1 MEKIKEMP
9 IEILQKIYGYKEFRG
24 QQEEI
29 INHLIS
35 GKNSFVLMPTGS
47 GKSLCYQIPSLIR
60 DGVGIVISPLIALMQ
75 DQIDTLQQLGIKSA
89 AINSSIR
96 NEKIFEIKNKLR
108 NGEIDLLYVAPERL
122 LMPEFLDLLEQ
133 SPIALFAI
141 DEAHCISQWG
151 HDFRSSYIQL
161 SILAKKF
168 PHIPRIGLT
177 ATADEA
183 TRKDILDKL
192 NLLDSKV
199 FIEGFDRPN
208 INYSIIEQNS
218 AKKQLLNFIKKKHI
232 DDCGIVYCLSRKKT
246 EEISGFLRNEGFNA
260 LPYHAGMP
268 NKDRL
273 ENQQRFLREENIIIV
288 ATIAFGMGIDKPDVR
303 FVAHMNIPKNIESY
317 YQETGRAGRDG
328 LPANALLIYGI
339 NDVVVQRNFIIN
351 SEANENQK
359 FISHQKLNSLLGLC
373 ETSQCRRQVILEYFG
388 DTCSNCN
395 NCDTCLVPQDTY
407 DGTIAAQ
414 KALSC
419 IYRTNQRFGIGHITN
434 VLIGKDDDKIFNFNH
449 HKLSTFAIGKE
460 FSKSEWKSIFR
471 QMIAQSLLN
480 VDISGFGSLKI
491 TEKGYK
497 VLYNKQSIS
506 LKKYKIKSKKETT
519 KVKRDI
525 VKYNF
530 NEKEEKL
537 FKLLKSKR
545 MELAKK
551 FNVPPYIIFHDTALK
566 EMVIEKPKSLD
577 EFSKINGVGQSKLE
591 KYGKDFLSVIM
602 HNVLIPIEKLN

>member
-1 MEKIKEMP
+1 MQLIKKNPLEL
-9 IEILQKIYGYKEFRG
+9 LQRVYGYTTFRG
-24 QQEEI
+24 QQEQI

-60 DGVGIVISPLIALMQ
+60 NGVGIIVSPLIALMQ

-89 AINSSIR
+89 AINSSI
-96 NEKIFEIKNKLR
+96 NFDKILEIKNKLR
-108 NGEIDLLYVAPERL
+108 NNEIDLLYVAPERL
-122 LMPEFLDLLEQ
+122 IIPEFINLLKQ
-133 SPIALFAI
+133 SPISLFAI

-151 HDFRSSYIQL
+151 HDFRSSYLKL
-161 SILAKKF
+161 SILSNEF
-168 PHIPRIGLT
+168 SDVPRIALT

-183 TRKDILDKL
+183 TRKDIIEKLDLK
-192 NLLDSKV
+192 NSKI

-218 AKKQLLNFIKKKHI
+218 AKKQLLNFINTKHI
-232 DDCGIVYCLSRKKT
+232 GDSGIVYCLSRKKT
-246 EEISGFLRNEGFNA
+246 EEIAKFLSEEGFYA

-273 ENQQRFLREENIIIV
+273 ENQQRFLREENIIIA

-303 FVAHMNIPKNIESY
+303 FVIHMNIPKNIESY

-328 LPANALLIYGI
+328 LPADALLIYGI
-339 NDVVVQRNFIIN
+339 NDVVVQKNFIIN

-359 FISHQKLNSLLGLC
+359 FIYHQKLNSLLGLC
-373 ETSQCRRQVILEYFG
+373 ETSKCRRQVILEYFG
-388 DTCSNCN
+388 DSCSNCN
-395 NCDTCLVPQDTY
+395 NCDTCLTPQDTY
-407 DGTIAAQ
+407 EGTIPAQ

-434 VLIGKDDDKIFNFNH
+434 ILLGKDDDKIFNFNH
-449 HKLSTFAIGKE
+449 HKLSTFGVGKE
-460 FSKSEWKSIFR
+460 FSKSEWKSICR
-471 QMIAQSLLN
+471 QLIAQN
-480 VDISGFGSLKI
+480 VLEVNITGFGSLKI

-497 VLYNKQSIS
+497 ILYNKQSVL
-506 LKKYKIKSKKETT
+506 LKKHKIKTKKESTT
-519 KVKRDI
+519 VKRQI
-525 VKYNF
+525 IKYDF

-566 EMVIEKPKSLD
+566 EMTIEKPKTLD

-591 KYGKDFLSVIM
+591 KYGKDFLSVILNNIM
-602 HNVLIPIEKLN
+602 IPINK